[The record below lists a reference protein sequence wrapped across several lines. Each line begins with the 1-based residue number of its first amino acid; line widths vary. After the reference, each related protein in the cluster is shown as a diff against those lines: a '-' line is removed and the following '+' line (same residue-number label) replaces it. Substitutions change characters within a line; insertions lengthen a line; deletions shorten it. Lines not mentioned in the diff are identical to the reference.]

1 MKKIILLAILSF
13 AVLQLMG
20 CASGPQIRADQ
31 SMLKNNPIQ
40 KIALIGT
47 STVYWPRRGNAE
59 PYIGLNSSK
68 AGIEKVL
75 PMFKAHLK
83 TKGYD
88 VTFAHP
94 IAVALPSKAYIEH
107 LMFDNYGRD
116 GDKSKVTNLN
126 GNEPGFIYD
135 LSNKK
140 IQQAGI
146 AIAFE
151 LNDALSDGKL
161 ATYKPSKSHI
171 QTILTETNS
180 DTVCQVRAYGRRY
193 SDARAVGAFFLSML
207 SNSVSNTSDA
217 GSFGFICSDKT
228 SNVLWLNFH
237 GYREDPMQAEAK
249 HIEMALKNFPS
260 AGATLAKTCVANN
273 KKEQYFTCE
282 N

>member
-1 MKKIILLAILSF
+1 MKKIILLAALSF

-20 CASGPQIRADQ
+20 CANGPQIRADQ

-47 STVYWPRRGNAE
+47 STVYWPRMGNAE

-75 PMFKAHLK
+75 PMFKARLE
-83 TKGYD
+83 TKGYS

-94 IAVALPSKAYIEH
+94 IAAALPSKAYIEH

-116 GDKSKVTNLN
+116 GDKTKVTNLN
-126 GNEPGFIYD
+126 GDEPGFIYD

-140 IQQAGI
+140 VQQAGI

-151 LNDALSDGKL
+151 LNDALSDGKF

-171 QTILTETNS
+171 QIILAETNS
-180 DTVCQVRAYGRRY
+180 DTVCQVHAYGGRY
-193 SDARAVGAFFLSML
+193 TDARVAGVFFLSML
-207 SNSVSNTSDA
+207 SYNASILSDA
-217 GSFGFICSDKT
+217 GSFIFMCSDKT
-228 SNVLWLNFH
+228 GNVLWQNFY
-237 GYREDPMQAEAK
+237 GYSEDPMQAEAK
-249 HIEMALKNFPS
+249 HIEMALKNFPP
-260 AGATLAKTCVANN
+260 AGIPLARTCVANN
-273 KKEQYFTCE
+273 EKEQYFTCE